1 MDTSSSTVVRAEEF
15 GTLADGAVVH
25 RWTLERDGTRVRVL
39 TYGGIVQSV
48 EVPGRDGVRAQ
59 VALGL
64 PDLAGYVAFPGPYLG
79 ALVGRYANRIGGARF
94 ELDGRTH
101 RLTRN
106 EGRNHVHGGAR
117 GFDKRVW
124 RAREVAEGVELSL
137 VSEDGEEGFPG
148 RLTVSAAYTLD
159 EGGALR
165 IAYRATTDAPTVL
178 NLTNHTYWNLAGVD
192 ADGGAG
198 TGPGTPAGVDAD
210 TGADATAGARTDPGP
225 EGSGALGQVLRIAAG
240 RITPVDGESL
250 PTGAFLPVD
259 GTRFDF
265 REPRPLG
272 PGYDHNFVLDGP
284 DGADAGPAAELHDP
298 RSGRILTVTTTEPGL
313 QLYTADHFDGR
324 PFGPCAGIALETQH
338 FPDSPNRPG
347 FPSTV
352 LRPGEEFVSTTVYGF
367 GVR

>member
-1 MDTSSSTVVRAEEF
+1 MVTGSGTATATEDF
-15 GTLADGAVVH
+15 GTLADGTPVH

-48 EVPGRDGVRAQ
+48 EVPDRDGARAG

-64 PDLAGYVAFPGPYLG
+64 PDLAGYERFTGPYFG

-101 RLTRN
+101 RLTPN
-106 EGRNHVHGGAR
+106 EGRNQVHGGAR

-124 RAREVAEGVELSL
+124 RAREVAGGVELSL

-148 RLTVSAAYTLD
+148 RLAVSAAYTLD

-165 IAYRATTDAPTVL
+165 ITYRATTDAPTVL
-178 NLTNHTYWNLAGVD
+178 NLTNHTYWNLAGD
-192 ADGGAG
+192 
-198 TGPGTPAGVDAD
+198 
-210 TGADATAGARTDPGP
+210 
-225 EGSGALGQVLRIAAG
+225 GSGSALGQVLRIAAG
-240 RITPVDGESL
+240 RITPADAESL
-250 PTGAFLPVD
+250 PTGAFLPVA

-265 REPRPLG
+265 REPVPVG
-272 PGYDHNFVLDGP
+272 AGYDHNFVLDGT
-284 DGADAGPAAELHDP
+284 GPAAELYDAA
-298 RSGRILTVTTTEPGL
+298 SGRVLTVTTTEPGL

-338 FPDSPNRPG
+338 FPDSPNRPE

-352 LRPGEEFVSTTVYGF
+352 LRPGEESVSTTVYGF
-367 GVR
+367 TVR